1 MSNLSVRTRRILIQL
16 CYLLPALFGILLL
29 IYAAVPHLWFVYNK
43 EAYSTMDLF
52 ELQGNAWEFYEQIQ
66 AGKIESTSA
75 VVWFEQL
82 LPIVSALF
90 WILPIVYAFV
100 TVLVTVCSLV
110 AFSYEPTTRIANRT
124 KCILHLICPNR
135 ITYLLFPLLPLFSSL
150 LPQLLL
156 WLYQWQGMNI
166 RLYTFFVADWV
177 LVLVFALLNAVAFIL
192 LLPLQSESRMD
203 MFRIYKSGAQ
213 VKRQGDEKI

>member
-1 MSNLSVRTRRILIQL
+1 MSNMSVRTRRILIQL

-66 AGKIESTSA
+66 AGKIENTSA

-82 LPIVSALF
+82 LPVVSALF
-90 WILPIVYAFV
+90 WILPILYAFMAV
-100 TVLVTVCSLV
+100 AITVCSLV

-124 KCILHLICPNR
+124 KRILHMVCPNR
-135 ITYLLFPLLPLFSSL
+135 ITYLLLPLLPLFSSL

-156 WLYQWQGMNI
+156 WLYQWQGMSI
-166 RLYTFFVADWV
+166 RLYTYFVADWI

-192 LLPLQSESRMD
+192 LLPLQSEARMD

-213 VKRQGDEKI
+213 VKRQGDEEI

>member
-82 LPIVSALF
+82 LPVVSALF

-100 TVLVTVCSLV
+100 TVLITVCSLV

-124 KCILHLICPNR
+124 KRILHLICPNR